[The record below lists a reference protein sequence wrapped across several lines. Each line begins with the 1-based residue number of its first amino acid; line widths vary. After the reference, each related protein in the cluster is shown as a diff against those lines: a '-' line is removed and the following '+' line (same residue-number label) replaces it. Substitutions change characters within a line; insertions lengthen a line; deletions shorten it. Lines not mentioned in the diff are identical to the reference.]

1 MPTCATLW
9 ISFTCLNTIKEAK
22 QLGGKPPF
30 FSHNTDFQQ
39 QFWYTYK
46 SYKYNSGFNSA
57 FL

>member
-9 ISFTCLNTIKEAK
+9 ISFTYLNTIKEVK
-22 QLGGKPPF
+22 QFGRKASF
-30 FSHNTDFQQ
+30 FSYSTDFQQ

-46 SYKYNSGFNSA
+46 SYKYNSGFISA